1 MNFNES
7 FETARNFAITTAQ
20 AAARK
25 AKVLAEIAK
34 ANVTIYSEE
43 EKIRK
48 AELQLGKLYYRDY
61 AVGEEMDN
69 AEYLPWCEKITESK
83 QRIEELKDA
92 IDELKAGMGGDA
104 DVEAA
109 AGQTAD
115 VAEDVPSIQE
125 GEPEVSVVIDLNS
138 DNTDSNE

>member
-92 IDELKAGMGGDA
+92 IDDLKAGMGGDS

-109 AGQTAD
+109 AEETAD
-115 VAEDVPSIQE
+115 VADDVPTIEDGAQDA
-125 GEPEVSVVIDLNS
+125 PVVIDLNA
-138 DNTDSNE
+138 DDTNA

>member
-7 FETARNFAITTAQ
+7 FETAKNFAINTAQ
-20 AAARK
+20 AAAKK

-92 IDELKAGMGGDA
+92 IDDLKAGMGGDS

-109 AGQTAD
+109 AEETAD
-115 VAEDVPSIQE
+115 VADDVPTIE
-125 GEPEVSVVIDLNS
+125 DGEQDAPVVIDLNA
-138 DNTDSNE
+138 DDTNA

>member
-7 FETARNFAITTAQ
+7 FETAKNFAINTAQ
-20 AAARK
+20 AAAKK

-48 AELQLGKLYYRDY
+48 AELQLGKLYYRDF
-61 AVGEEMDN
+61 AVGEEMDS

-83 QRIEELKDA
+83 QRIEALKDD
-92 IDELKAGMGGDA
+92 IDDLKAGMGGDA

-109 AGQTAD
+109 AEGTAD
-115 VAEDVPSIQE
+115 VAEDVPTIEE
-125 GEPEVSVVIDLNS
+125 GEPEVSVVIDLSGDDTNA
-138 DNTDSNE
+138 